1 MMFSPVGTL
10 RPSGQSDEEKFYVSI
25 LEPYFGID
33 SRVLFLGLFLKYCG
47 LSQDLQSYEY
57 SRLFVI
63 TSFHNECSTSLV
75 RGIRELR
82 LDWNHMNI
90 RVLVWFAWLSVSSSE
105 FVITYSIWI
114 IANIPTKIYLHQHPV
129 VIPHIQLELLQ
140 IYPQNIHEL
149 PCATLP
155 NQQTTG
161 PFLFFCVEQLC
172 ILIQFWVECQ
182 TLNNKQP
189 PTSNLHYSS
198 LPTWLAKHN

>member
-1 MMFSPVGTL
+1 MQPKTLNMSEPRLAYPPKSLFPSLLHPPSGRIVIALNSVDVCLEFEFRASGQESRSSGQACFRIKVGALMMFSPVGTL

-82 LDWNHMNI
+82 LD
-90 RVLVWFAWLSVSSSE
+90 
-105 FVITYSIWI
+105 
-114 IANIPTKIYLHQHPV
+114 
-129 VIPHIQLELLQ
+129 
-140 IYPQNIHEL
+140 
-149 PCATLP
+149 
-155 NQQTTG
+155 
-161 PFLFFCVEQLC
+161 
-172 ILIQFWVECQ
+172 
-182 TLNNKQP
+182 
-189 PTSNLHYSS
+189 
-198 LPTWLAKHN
+198 